1 MDCSQEKMFWEDIK
15 LTKYNFNFEL
25 QKCVYLCD
33 LLKDQYE
40 FVLEGCRVVIHQNG
54 VSEKINTNQLIY
66 FLQYE
71 IPLMMKKR
79 YKGDYKAVNGAG
91 RYQDYSRHVQQLYT
105 CFGTVQKVR
114 DIMDHMKIYLKYH
127 KKCEK
132 FICYYCKGSCG
143 KFYECCKLGCCDE
156 CRGEGPHPLNKCPF
170 CCD

>member
-40 FVLEGCRVVIHQNG
+40 FVLESDRVVIYQKNKG
-54 VSEKINTNQLIY
+54 VSEKINTDQLIY

-71 IPLMMKKR
+71 IPQLMGRR
-79 YKGDYKAVNGAG
+79 YAGGECKVINRAG
-91 RYQDYSRHVQQLYT
+91 RYQNYSKHIEMFVI

-127 KKCEK
+127 KKM
-132 FICYYCKGSCG
+132 
-143 KFYECCKLGCCDE
+143 
-156 CRGEGPHPLNKCPF
+156 
-170 CCD
+170 

>member
-33 LLKDQYE
+33 ILKDQYE
-40 FVLEGCRVVIHQNG
+40 FVFEGNRVVIYQKNKG
-54 VSEKINTNQLIY
+54 ISEKINTDQLIY

-71 IPLMMKKR
+71 IPLMMGGR
-79 YKGDYKAVNGAG
+79 CAG
-91 RYQDYSRHVQQLYT
+91 KVINSEHIKMFVI